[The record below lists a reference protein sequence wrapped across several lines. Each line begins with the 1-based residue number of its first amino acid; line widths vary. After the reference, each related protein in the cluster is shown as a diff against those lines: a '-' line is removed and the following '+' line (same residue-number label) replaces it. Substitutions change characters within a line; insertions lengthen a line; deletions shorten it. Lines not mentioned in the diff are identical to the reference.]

1 MRAWEQGTPRSQVPQ
16 PRLLNGA
23 KTPWVLG
30 QSFPITPQKARMSRL
45 AEELNRLK
53 RGFRPL
59 ISRWILM
66 S

>member
-1 MRAWEQGTPRSQVPQ
+1 MPQ

-45 AEELNRLK
+45 AEELNRVK